1 ARRRSDPMITRRSVL
16 LAGGVGLLLAHPLAR
31 GQSATTIRR
40 VGWLTVSSEASVAY
54 LLAALK
60 QGMHDL
66 GWREG
71 KNIEYRIVY
80 ADGDVNRLDALAS
93 EVMSQKVDV

>member
-1 ARRRSDPMITRRSVL
+1 MITRRRVL
-16 LAGGVGLLLAHPLAR
+16 LAGGVGLLVAHRLSQGEPA
-31 GQSATTIRR
+31 ATIRR
-40 VGWLTVSSEASVAY
+40 IGWLSLASEASVADGQKIQAGTY

-71 KNIEYRIVY
+71 KNIEYRIV
-80 ADGDVNRLDALAS
+80 
-93 EVMSQKVDV
+93 